1 MMSIEDYNP
10 KNKKELIV
18 FDNMIADIE
27 AKKS

>member
-1 MMSIEDYNP
+1 MSIEDYNP
-10 KNKKELIV
+10 TNKKELIV